1 MKVEVR
7 SKDFRYRLEFSEK
20 RLQKMVT
27 MVCCAV
33 IIKNL
38 LKYEMLK
45 DRQA

>member
-7 SKDFRYRLEFSEK
+7 NKDFKYSLEFSEK

-27 MVCCAV
+27 IVCCTV